1 MQDLDP
7 PCAGA
12 RTIGPFRDTRINMRE
27 LALRPRRCAGLRAA
41 RQSAADSEAAL
52 VALDALD
59 LSALALQCGDG
70 SDFVFLGHVQGQ
82 IDVERLIPLEW
93 DRRSRKLGVAS
104 SSFQEIPDE
113 GFWPSRLSVP
123 LRSGG
128 VSLTADTSAIAAVRR
143 DALQRSDRAAET
155 G

>member
-7 PCAGA
+7 LCAGA

-27 LALRPRRCAGLRAA
+27 SATSPMCGPEGGAAERRRL
-41 RQSAADSEAAL
+41 QAAL

-82 IDVERLIPLEW
+82 IDVERLIPLER
-93 DRRSRKLGVAS
+93 DRGSRKLGVAS

-113 GFWPSRLSVP
+113 GFCLQGSVYRFAQVASR
-123 LRSGG
+123 
-128 VSLTADTSAIAAVRR
+128 
-143 DALQRSDRAAET
+143 
-155 G
+155 